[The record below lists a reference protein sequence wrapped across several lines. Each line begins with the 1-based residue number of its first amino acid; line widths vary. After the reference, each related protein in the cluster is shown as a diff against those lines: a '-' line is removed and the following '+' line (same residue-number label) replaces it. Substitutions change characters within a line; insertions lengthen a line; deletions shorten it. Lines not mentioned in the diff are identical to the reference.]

1 MYYDEIFVALFVAE
15 ILLTGDAADCRF
27 FYATEK
33 NVCSVNRVCCLK
45 KMPQGALNAPNL
57 TRTVFVGGKNSFH
70 RQQELF
76 SFKMP
81 FAVTPHDPLI
91 INSLKVR
98 STTHFRPIYTP
109 SPRDRVTA

>member
-45 KMPQGALNAPNL
+45 KMPQGTLNTPNL
-57 TRTVFVGGKNSFH
+57 TRTVLVGGKNNFH

-76 SFKMP
+76 SFIMP
-81 FAVTPHDPLI
+81 FAVTPHGLLI
-91 INSLKVR
+91 TTPLKV
-98 STTHFRPIYTP
+98 
-109 SPRDRVTA
+109 

>member
-33 NVCSVNRVCCLK
+33 NIGSANRVCCLK

-57 TRTVFVGGKNSFH
+57 TRTVLVGGKNSFH
-70 RQQELF
+70 RQQ
-76 SFKMP
+76 
-81 FAVTPHDPLI
+81 
-91 INSLKVR
+91 
-98 STTHFRPIYTP
+98 
-109 SPRDRVTA
+109 